1 MANIQGAPN
10 LTGQQALV
18 IDPNSGMR
26 QAIGAG
32 LNDCGVTQ
40 IDYVSRL
47 ADAMAR
53 LGQTPYDIVLSE
65 FDLGGGLDGVHLFEA
80 CHRHQLLKPS
90 CVFMVV
96 TGERRSS
103 QVMSAAELAPDGYLL
118 KPFSSADFVQ
128 RLMIALARKAQLRP
142 IDEATRTGDYLAA
155 IAACDAVQPQ
165 PDTLARAKGRLLTL
179 LGEHVQARD
188 FYREVLASR
197 DAPWAMLGLARS
209 QFALRQ
215 YDEAQLLYERVRTE
229 HDLVIEAYDGLA
241 RTLQALGDAQG
252 AQAVLA
258 DAVQRSPLVAQ
269 RQRALGRLALRNGER
284 AVAEGALAQ
293 AVELARTA
301 ITRDPAVY
309 SELARAQLANADV
322 LGAQRTAAQV
332 KRDFRHD
339 EVALVV
345 SDLIEGEA
353 FAALKE
359 RDKAERSLTAAR
371 ERLDAMADVP
381 AGVLLELAHS
391 CYARRDVESGERY
404 VKHAL
409 RVRNDDAEVAGAVEA
424 LYHGIGRP
432 ELAAPLIQSA
442 NQDIVE
448 VNNEAV
454 RAANAGDYA
463 GAAERFISALET
475 LPGNL
480 QVLLNAANALLVC
493 VNKAGWDVRYM
504 ETAQQ
509 YLERARRL
517 DPSNGKARQ
526 LQDAFRRTQRRYGV
540 DAALLQNDAAPPAPS
555 VDSKA

>member
-1 MANIQGAPN
+1 MANAPGVPD

-32 LNDCGVTQ
+32 LNECGVTQ
-40 IDYVSRL
+40 IDFVGRLPDALARL
-47 ADAMAR
+47 A
-53 LGQTPYDIVLSE
+53 QTPYDIVLSE
-65 FDLGGGLDGVHLFEA
+65 FDLGAGLDGVHLFEA
-80 CHRHQLLKPS
+80 CQRHQLLKPS

-128 RLMIALARKAQLRP
+128 RLSMALARKAQLRP
-142 IDEATRTGDYLAA
+142 IDAATRTGDYLAA
-155 IAACDAVQPQ
+155 ITACDAQQPM
-165 PDTLARAKGRLLTL
+165 PDALARAKGRLLSL
-179 LGEHVQARD
+179 LGEHDKARD
-188 FYREVLASR
+188 FYREILAGR
-197 DAPWAMLGLARS
+197 DAPWAMLGLARA
-209 QFALRQ
+209 QFALKQ
-215 YDEAQLLYERVRTE
+215 YDEAGLLYERIKNQHE
-229 HDLVIEAYDGLA
+229 LVIEAYDGLA
-241 RTLQALGDAQG
+241 RTLQAQGDAKA

-269 RQRALGRLALRNGER
+269 RQRALGRLALRNGES
-284 AVAEGALAQ
+284 ATAEAALAQ

-301 ITRDPAVY
+301 INRDPAVY
-309 SELARAQLANADV
+309 AELARAQLANADV

-339 EVALVV
+339 EVALAVC
-345 SDLIEGEA
+345 DLIEGEA

-359 RDKAERSLTAAR
+359 KDKAARALANAR
-371 ERLDAMADVP
+371 ERLDAMADPP
-381 AGVLLELAHS
+381 AGVLLELAQS
-391 CYARRDVESGERY
+391 CYRNRDAEGGERY

-409 RVRNDDAEVAGAVEA
+409 RVRNDDAELAGAVEA
-424 LYHGIGRP
+424 LYHGIGQP

-454 RAANAGDYA
+454 RAANAGDYV

-504 ETAQQ
+504 ETAQR
-509 YLERARRL
+509 YLERARKL
-517 DPSNGKARQ
+517 DPANGKARQ

-540 DAALLQNDAAPPAPS
+540 DVAMPQSEPPTL
-555 VDSKA
+555 DTKA